1 MQIFFS
7 YLEFYQLENSCFENF
22 QILNPSKILS
32 YQPIM
37 YERTMVDNPTATNSN
52 TLIQILFTFV
62 IIEPIENIIA
72 KYNSNQKIIN
82 IPLLLLKTYKTI
94 F

>member
-1 MQIFFS
+1 
-7 YLEFYQLENSCFENF
+7 
-22 QILNPSKILS
+22 
-32 YQPIM
+32 M
-37 YERTMVDNPTATNSN
+37 YEKTMVDNPTATNSN
-52 TLIQILFTFV
+52 TLIQTLFTFV

-72 KYNSNQKIIN
+72 KYNSNQKII

>member
-1 MQIFFS
+1 
-7 YLEFYQLENSCFENF
+7 
-22 QILNPSKILS
+22 
-32 YQPIM
+32 M
-37 YERTMVDNPTATNSN
+37 YERTMVDSPTATNSN
-52 TLIQILFTFV
+52 TLIQTLFTFV

-82 IPLLLLKTYKTI
+82 ILSPLLKSQKTT